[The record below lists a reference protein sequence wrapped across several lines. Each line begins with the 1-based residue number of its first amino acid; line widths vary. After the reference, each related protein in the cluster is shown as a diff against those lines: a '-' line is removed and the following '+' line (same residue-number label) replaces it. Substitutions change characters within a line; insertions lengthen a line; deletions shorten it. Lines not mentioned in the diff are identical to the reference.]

1 MICGFHEAGS
11 TFMPVS
17 AISNQT
23 RRCGPNKLMNQPHQA
38 HGTTSALALGALGIV
53 FGDIGTSPLYTMKEV
68 FGGHHLALSQGNVLG
83 ILSLIFWSLMLVVS
97 VKYVSIMMRADNKG
111 EGGIL
116 ALLSLLQGHAPLGSR
131 LRWALMS
138 LGFLGASLFFG
149 DTLITPA
156 ISVLSAVE
164 GLEMGTPVLHPFIV
178 PLALGILVG
187 LFLIQQHGTA
197 SIGRLFGPVMLV
209 WFGVLGLLGIL
220 SILQHPQILAALL
233 PIHAVHF
240 FAAHGTASFFIL
252 GAVVLAIT
260 GAEALYAD
268 MGHFGRRPIQLVWFA
283 YVLPA
288 LVLNYFGQ
296 GALLLSNP
304 EAVRNPFYM
313 LAPEWALFPMIGL
326 ATAATVIASQ
336 AVISGAF
343 SVTRQVIQ
351 MGYAPRLIIHHT
363 SATEAGQIYI
373 PFVNWVLAIGIALLV
388 LGFQSSSNLAA
399 AYGIAVTATFAIDTL
414 LLGLVMRAQWDLD
427 PRLTV
432 AVVLFFL
439 AIDLSFFGANVVKIP
454 DGGWFPLL
462 AALVIFTLLVTW
474 KHGREIVA
482 QRLRQ
487 MAVPLA
493 PFVESLLANP
503 PTRVTG
509 TAVFLTADAKGTPA
523 ALLHNLKHNKVLHE
537 RVVILNVRHADVPYV
552 PADRRMEMTT
562 LAEGFYHVVIRY
574 GFMDD
579 IDIPNALSECPCGMQ
594 FDLMDTTFFFS
605 RENLIATRGE
615 GMMLWREHLFAAM
628 ARNAAS
634 PMSFFQ
640 IPANRVVELGAQL
653 EI

>member
-1 MICGFHEAGS
+1 
-11 TFMPVS
+11 
-17 AISNQT
+17 
-23 RRCGPNKLMNQPHQA
+23 MNQPHHTNGA
-38 HGTTSALALGALGIV
+38 SSALALGALGIV

-68 FGGHHLALSQGNVLG
+68 FGGHHLELSHHNVLG

-97 VKYVSIMMRADNKG
+97 LKYVSVMMRADNKG

-116 ALLSLLQGHAPLGSR
+116 ALLSLLQGQAPLGSR
-131 LRWALMS
+131 IRWVLMS

-164 GLEMGTPVLHPFIV
+164 GLEMGAPVLHPFIV
-178 PLALGILVG
+178 PLALGILLG
-187 LFLIQQHGTA
+187 LFVIQQHGTA

-209 WFGVLGLLGIL
+209 WFGVLGVLGTL
-220 SILQHPQILAALL
+220 SILQHPAILAALL
-233 PIHAVHF
+233 PIHALNF

-268 MGHFGRRPIQLVWFA
+268 MGHFGRRPIQLVWFG

-296 GALLLSNP
+296 GALLLSDP
-304 EAVRNPFYM
+304 EAVRNPFYL
-313 LAPEWALFPMIGL
+313 LAPEWALYPMIGL

-351 MGYAPRLIIHHT
+351 MGYAPRLIIRHT
-363 SATEAGQIYI
+363 SATEAGQIYV
-373 PFVNWVLAIGIALLV
+373 PFVNWTLALGVCLLV

-414 LLGLVMRAQWDLD
+414 LLGLVMRVQWDLG
-427 PRLTV
+427 PRLAIAAV
-432 AVVLFFL
+432 AFFL
-439 AIDLSFFGANVVKIP
+439 TIDLAFFSANVVKIP
-454 DGGWFPLL
+454 EGGWFPLL
-462 AALVIFTLLVTW
+462 VAVAIFTLLVTW
-474 KHGREIVA
+474 KRGREIVMR
-482 QRLRQ
+482 RLSER
-487 MAVPLA
+487 ALPLA
-493 PFVESLLANP
+493 PFVETLLANP
-503 PTRVTG
+503 PIRVPG
-509 TAVFLTADAKGTPA
+509 TAVFMTADATGVPA

-537 RVVILNVRHADVPYV
+537 RVVILNMRYAEVPHI
-552 PADRRMEMTT
+552 PPDRRLEVEK
-562 LAEGFYHVVIRY
+562 LAEDFYRVVVRY

-579 IDIPNALSECPCGMQ
+579 IDIPRALSECPCGMQ
-594 FDLMDTTFFFS
+594 FDMMDTTFFFS
-605 RENLIATRGE
+605 RENLIPTRGE
-615 GMMLWREHLFAAM
+615 GMSLWREHIFAAM

-634 PMSFFQ
+634 PMTFFQ